1 MADVNANIGV
11 GIDTSDALSQLKAL
25 QRQISQFHSSIAKSS
40 EAAALAQR
48 NLQKNFVNSINSI
61 GAFSAELRTVRTS
74 AETFTNSLEKNK
86 FSMREY
92 FRYSAGATKT
102 FGKNF
107 AAEFNTIEK
116 VAVERVKTLQTQY
129 VKLGRDAQG
138 AMQAIAI
145 RPQVL
150 DMKDLGTQTAIAAQ
164 KQALFNQLVKQGS
177 TNLLNFGKNTQWA
190 GRQLMVGFTLPLVT
204 LGTVAAKTFME
215 MEAQVI
221 KFKKVYGDLFTPDAE
236 RAKALEEIQALASA
250 FTKYGIAASDTVGVA
265 AEAAAAGFS
274 GVDLQRQTEQSLR
287 LSVLGQIDYQKSLET
302 TISLQNSFRL
312 SSADLATE
320 IDFLNAVENQTVV
333 SLDDITTAIP
343 KVAPVIQSLG
353 GDVKDLAFFMAAMK
367 EGGINASEGANALK
381 SGLASLINP
390 SEKSAAFLASL
401 GINLRGIVE
410 ANPNDVKGVVI
421 GFAQALDKLEP
432 TKRAQAIEQLFGKFQ
447 FARLSTLFDNV
458 IRDGTQ
464 ASRVLDLAGA
474 SIDELANM
482 SEKELGVTAESA
494 MNKFLKTVEDLKIA
508 LAPIGEVFL
517 EVVTPFVEIISDILE
532 RFNALPEGI
541 KKAVAATVAIVGGL
555 GPVILMTFGLLANG
569 IANSIKFIA
578 MLRNGYLGITGQTR
592 VLGESTQY
600 MTMEQLEASAA
611 AASLNQSHSNL
622 IQTFNVEAG
631 AVNQL
636 KLAYEQAMAAGMKF
650 AAMNPN
656 MMKPGFKPGAKFAS
670 GGTVGGSGNKDTVA
684 AMLTPGEFVVKKS
697 VAQKML
703 PFLEALNAGK
713 LPGFNQGGQV
723 GGSGG
728 ASDAVVRLFGEF
740 ALRLQDATENMA
752 KMASGSTDFERILA
766 PLSMRVGEARGI
778 KPTQFQVKKGN
789 FDSIAEEFSGL
800 TKNFSDELTKNFD
813 TTFADIKDSNERYK
827 KSWAAA
833 GKAVEAEVNQIQSD
847 VDKGVVRKAFG
858 LDEEFFG
865 TAPTMPRREGG
876 TKLERGRRSAFNLRD
891 TGVRSYTQTSA
902 GAKAL
907 FRQRTGSSAE
917 DMQMG
922 HVFEPM
928 VTNLSTVLKDPKV
941 SGSMIRAGKLI
952 GVDVSKYVTRGV
964 EESTKQASPS
974 KEAYDAGANIGK
986 GAIQGIQSTID
997 DAQAAGQQVGNAT
1010 QSSADPRRAPRRANT
1025 GGENLIYDAKAS
1037 GYKTE
1042 SKMAAQEA
1050 SRQIGLQRAFSAQLS
1065 STIAKVGEFSNTAQ
1079 KAGFAFSGVAGIM
1092 SMFGGT
1098 VGEIGGILFQ
1108 LSLAFSALA
1117 TVTSALTSAKIAE
1130 KASAIGGN
1138 LFAMTKRGGG
1148 AGLTKGAGLMAN
1160 IGGAVTSVI
1169 GPLGKLG
1176 SFLLRAVPFIGGALL
1191 AFEAFKFV
1199 GSIIEEQKKKITGL
1213 GDTAFLAAE
1222 KMKKAGELLGFTPAG
1237 GVDLS
1242 AGITQVKGVEGAQ
1255 LSKAQEIQ
1263 QSENFTTDFADN
1275 INAIKGAT
1283 MAEAESALNS
1293 MIIQLIASGS
1303 SPEAAQALATA
1314 IATEAGKTDVDLSF
1328 GVKFNPADAAS
1339 LQSIATAAKANAA
1352 SYKTAFE
1359 ASYVEPQVVMTR
1371 GGAAQVGG
1379 GITNEMKTAAA
1390 TLGGEVS
1397 TAITAL
1403 KAGLDQGTISAT
1415 EFQSQI
1421 AAITGDLSTLD
1432 PKALG
1437 LVLPT
1442 IAKNLGVEDQLRGLN
1457 DLESQLVV
1465 IEALLSGVE
1474 VPQETIDR
1482 MKELSKS
1489 TKPEDQAELLR
1500 IKEDMVEATNAE
1512 VKAAEAAAEAKQEE
1526 LQVEI
1531 EAAEYRE
1538 GLDDLDARI
1547 QALQNEAT
1555 AYNILTQNGF
1565 SAAEATAAV
1574 ADANF
1579 AAALAAAAN
1588 SEEQA
1593 VLMDRYREMMALAA
1607 ASPVARSGG
1616 GGAAKKS
1623 DYQEAVEGLQKQR
1636 DEIRNNIGA
1645 YNKLRAAGM
1654 GVKEAFEAAS
1664 DPQIAAA
1671 IAKTTPGTKKWEDLI
1686 RLINQTNAEAKKLE
1700 ALELSI
1706 KVQTDFD
1713 GFLDDMTSKAMEYY
1727 DILERN
1733 IERNYR
1739 DRIKKEQKAIE
1750 AAEKQISDLQE
1761 DVAKKE
1767 RTIELTYDRP
1777 IADLQEEASD
1787 LSNDLAIIDQKSKAI
1802 TDKYDAQ
1809 AKALEDV
1816 KKINQDIINQQ
1827 KSQISLADALS
1838 QGDIS
1843 AAAGLMQDMRGQSAA
1858 AAAGSIGGALDA
1870 ARQSELAGVTGASG
1884 LNREQIE
1891 QRQFEITQQIYN
1903 LEEQKEI
1910 KLREIRDL
1918 QDKIYAIETGTLK
1931 AAQDRLAALE
1941 LQKQAE
1947 LDIIEAQKQKWTDA
1961 QLAQDN
1967 ANIAAG
1973 KYKDV
1978 LDMAKLLVGDVVKNW
1993 NDIKD
1998 RTVKLFIQEVV
2009 VPAGGGGGSGGGGG
2023 GGSTKTTTTTTPAKT
2038 TTTNKYAG
2046 MSADA
2051 AERWIASDKKKAAA
2065 TEASRDK
2072 AMANRARAKKYGG
2085 IVKKMA
2091 YGGIVGG
2098 TGMGDVVPAMLTPG
2112 EFVVNKASTKEFM
2125 PMLKAMNESKFPGLI
2140 RDMMMRP
2147 GDEYHL
2153 KPVFRDN
2160 LKISVPSPSRP
2171 NWKNLSGPSRMPRP
2185 TMPRGYD
2192 LGTPESPSI
2201 INSDNSSTVYNY
2213 SLSVNVKG
2221 GSEANPDAIANTVIR
2236 KIKQM
2241 DSQRLRGKVIN

>member
-236 RAKALEEIQALASA
+236 RAKALEEIQALASG
-250 FTKYGIAASDTVGVA
+250 FTKYGIAAADTVGVA

-287 LSVLGQIDYQKSLET
+287 LSVLGQLDYQKSLET
-302 TISLQNSFRL
+302 TISLQNSFKL

-474 SIDELANM
+474 SIGELANM

-578 MLRNGYLGITGQTR
+578 MLRNGYLGITGQTK

-636 KLAYEQAMAAGMKF
+636 KIAYEQAMAAGMKF

-656 MMKPGFKPGAKFAS
+656 MMKPGFKPGAKFAF

-713 LPGFNQGGQV
+713 LPGFNNGGQV
-723 GGSGG
+723 GKAG
-728 ASDAVVRLFGEF
+728 ASSQTHF
-740 ALRLQDATENMA
+740 AHVTD
-752 KMASGSTDFERILA
+752 KMTIT
-766 PLSMRVGEARGI
+766 I
-778 KPTQFQVKKGN
+778 
-789 FDSIAEEFSGL
+789 
-800 TKNFSDELTKNFD
+800 DELVSALSSGTGKISQAMMS
-813 TTFADIKDSNERYK
+813 TVKD
-827 KSWAAA
+827 
-833 GKAVEAEVNQIQSD
+833 
-847 VDKGVVRKAFG
+847 
-858 LDEEFFG
+858 
-865 TAPTMPRREGG
+865 
-876 TKLERGRRSAFNLRD
+876 LRD
-891 TGVRSYTQTSA
+891 TFGPDFKAHVYSGLGFSQDYKLNDAMKEGGAVSA
-902 GAKAL
+902 SDFLADFESRGSDKWAKSVKLGGAKMSEVAEELAVYDAEIAKGVTAMVAQNKNATITSEQFAL
-907 FRQRTGSSAE
+907 LEKEVRQSIPATSKLRTALDAAEKGLYQFRVNPTAE
-917 DMQMG
+917 DAKAAGLQPYQ
-922 HVFEPM
+922 VP
-928 VTNLSTVLKDPKV
+928 SAKDPTRMSAKSRVRTSQGRELRLGGNKFERAQPLAGVQLAQFNDGLQESAQTNSESKRTKAIAKDTVDGYANELKRGKPKV
-941 SGSMIRAGKLI
+941 
-952 GVDVSKYVTRGV
+952 
-964 EESTKQASPS
+964 Q
-974 KEAYDAGANIGK
+974 EAA
-986 GAIQGIQSTID
+986 QETI
-997 DAQAAGQQVGNAT
+997 AAVT
-1010 QSSADPRRAPRRANT
+1010 QSGRPRRANT

-1037 GYKTE
+1037 NYKTS

-1050 SRQIGLQRAFSAQLS
+1050 SRQVGLQRAFTAQLG

-1079 KAGFAFSGVAGIM
+1079 KASFAISGVAGVM

-1098 VGEIGGILFQ
+1098 VGEIAGILFQ
-1108 LSLAFSALA
+1108 VSLAFSALT
-1117 TVTSALTSAKIAE
+1117 TVTSALTSAKLVE
-1130 KASAIGGN
+1130 KASAVGGN

-1148 AGLTKGAGLMAN
+1148 AGLAKGAGLMAN

-1222 KMKKAGELLGFTPAG
+1222 KMKKAGELLGFTPTG
-1237 GVDLS
+1237 GVNLS

-1255 LSKAQEIQ
+1255 LSQAQEIQ
-1263 QSENFTTDFADN
+1263 QSENFTTDFADQ
-1275 INAIKGAT
+1275 ISAIKGAT
-1283 MAEAESALNS
+1283 LAEAESALNS

-1314 IATEAGKTDVDLSF
+1314 IATEAGKTDVNLSF
-1328 GVKFNPADAAS
+1328 GVKFDPTDASS

-1359 ASYVEPQVVMTR
+1359 ASYVQPQIIETNYGPQQM
-1371 GGAAQVGG
+1371 GGQ
-1379 GITNEMKTAAA
+1379 ITDAMKTSAA

-1421 AAITGDLSTLD
+1421 AAITGNLSTLD
-1432 PKALG
+1432 PAALG

-1442 IAKNLGVEDQLRGLN
+1442 IAKNLGVEDQLNGLN

-1465 IEALLSGVE
+1465 IKALLSGVE

-1489 TKPEDQAELLR
+1489 TKPEDQSELLR
-1500 IKEDMVEATNAE
+1500 IKQDMAKATNAE

-1588 SEEQA
+1588 SAEQT

-1616 GGAAKKS
+1616 GGAGKKS

-1645 YNKLRAAGM
+1645 FNKLRAAGM
-1654 GVKEAFEAAS
+1654 GVKEAFDAAS

-1671 IAKTTPGTKKWEDLI
+1671 IAKTKPGTAQWEKLI
-1686 RLINQTNAEAKKLE
+1686 SLIKQTNAEAKKLE

-1713 GFLDDMTSKAMEYY
+1713 GFLDDIISKANEYF

-1739 DRIKKEQKAIE
+1739 DRIKKEQNAIE
-1750 AAEKQISDLQE
+1750 AAEKEISDLQE

-1802 TDKYDAQ
+1802 TEKYDAQ

-1843 AAAGLMQDMRGQSAA
+1843 AAAGLMQDMRAQSAA
-1858 AAAGSIGGALDA
+1858 AATGSIGGALDA
-1870 ARQSELAGVTGASG
+1870 ARQSELAGLTGASG

-1891 QRQFEITQQIYN
+1891 QRQFAITQQIYN
-1903 LEEQKEI
+1903 LEEQKEV

-1918 QDKIYAIETGTLK
+1918 QDRIYTIETGTLK
-1931 AAQDRLAALE
+1931 AAQDRLAVLE
-1941 LQKQAE
+1941 QQKQTQ
-1947 LDIIEAQKQKWTDA
+1947 LDAIDLQRQAFEDA
-1961 QLAQDN
+1961 RLAQDLS
-1967 ANIAAG
+1967 NIAAG

-1978 LDMAKLLVGDVVKNW
+1978 LDVAKLLVGDIVKNW
-1993 NDIKD
+1993 TEIKD
-1998 RTVKLFIQEVV
+1998 KTVKLFIQEVV
-2009 VPAGGGGGSGGGGG
+2009 LPASGGGGG
-2023 GGSTKTTTTTTPAKT
+2023 GGGGTSSKSTTTTTDSKKSTTP
-2038 TTTNKYAG
+2038 TNKYAG

-2065 TEASRDK
+2065 TEVRRDNATASRLQ
-2072 AMANRARAKKYGG
+2072 KKTYGG
-2085 IVKKMA
+2085 VIKKMA
-2091 YGGIVGG
+2091 YGGVVGG
-2098 TGMGDVVPAMLTPG
+2098 TGMGDVVPSMLTPG

-2125 PMLKAMNESKFPGLI
+2125 PMLKAMNESKFPGMI

-2147 GDEYHL
+2147 GDSFEL
-2153 KPVFRDN
+2153 RPTFRNN
-2160 LKISVPSPSRP
+2160 LKIAVPSASNP
-2171 NWKNLSGPSRMPRP
+2171 NWKNLTAPSKMPRP
-2185 TMPRGYD
+2185 TMPRNYD
-2192 LGTPESPSI
+2192 LGAPENPSI
-2201 INSDNSSTVYNY
+2201 VNSDNSSTVYNY

-2221 GSEANPDAIANTVIR
+2221 GSDANPDTIADTVIR